1 MSVAGDD
8 ALRRNLRNNR
18 RQVSIKRDG
27 DDFVAVLQPSNK
39 IIFRHDNASAL
50 RKLCHSLRIEIVSDT
65 IPDPN
70 NPASW

>member
-1 MSVAGDD
+1 MSVAVGD
-8 ALRRNLRNNR
+8 AARWRTLPNH
-18 RQVSIKRDG
+18 RQVAITQDG
-27 DDFVAVLQPSNK
+27 EDFVASLLPNYEV
-39 IIFRHDNASAL
+39 IFRHDNASAL